1 MNDEL
6 LVVNFGAL
14 QQASADIQK
23 ALNTL
28 DSQLSQLEQDA
39 APLVATWSGEAKE
52 AYEVRQARWRQASQ
66 DLQAMLR
73 DIKVALD
80 ESAAEY
86 LNTEKSNTAL
96 FQ

>member
-23 ALNTL
+23 AVNAL
-28 DSQLSQLEQDA
+28 DRQLSQLEQDA

-86 LNTEKSNTAL
+86 LNAEKSNTAL